1 MKAVS
6 RWLVRSIPVNRITV
20 CKCQVTYFLF
30 LELGCS
36 RSNDWKNTV
45 ILLFPLC
52 QSLSL
57 PYFFFFVRSLA
68 KPKDFVHIFNSI
80 YVINCLTSLVSTMTD
95 VSKRL
100 YQSLKQNKTK
110 WHSLQGE
117 KKESVGPREKWLPSN
132 SIHFLEGREGRNGFS
147 LTAPSPRVSWGKFS
161 PVRVHCRLDQPPSF
175 ST

>member
-1 MKAVS
+1 MQRQDFISLAFIFLSSLLPSTYIVYHFPTHLGDFRFRKGKHQYLTYTSSSINKKHHHSSQHKPQEVKAVS

-57 PYFFFFVRSLA
+57 PYFFFARSLA

-110 WHSLQGE
+110 
-117 KKESVGPREKWLPSN
+117 
-132 SIHFLEGREGRNGFS
+132 
-147 LTAPSPRVSWGKFS
+147 
-161 PVRVHCRLDQPPSF
+161 
-175 ST
+175 